1 MHQCHFMV
9 HGGLA
14 ADGRN
19 RRTTSARVARSSN
32 DHIGQRSQD
41 SGDET
46 QPACPGHLHVHML
59 VADVLAVT
67 RFERRLSCGMH
78 NVCMTTAPLQPAG
91 PAEQAE
97 AQTLLFGFLDPGNR
111 ADPFRLGAQF
121 RDRGAILLPDA
132 HLAVFSTYRDCDD
145 VLRHPSSSSDR
156 TKSTA
161 AQAQVEAQIREL
173 TAAGAPPP
181 PQVPPGFL
189 FLDPPDHTRL
199 RKLVSKAF
207 APKMV
212 NSLRP
217 DISALVDGMLDRIA
231 ENGSFDVVEDFAYPF
246 PVAVICRLLGV
257 PLDDEPK
264 FSHASGLLAQALDP
278 FVTFTGSASDGL
290 QERLDA
296 GTWLRE
302 YLHDLIERR
311 RSQPGDDLM
320 SGLVEVEESGD
331 QLTAQE
337 IVSTCLLLLVA
348 GHETTVNLIGNAILA
363 LLREPSQWAALGA
376 DATRVSAVIEET
388 LRYDPPVQM
397 VGRIALD
404 DMTIGEVEVPEGDVM
419 MLLLAAAHRDPAEFD
434 RPDTFDPD
442 RGTLRHL
449 GFGRGLHYCLGAPL
463 ARMEAGIALSEVTAR
478 FPHARLDS
486 QPQYKANVTLRGL
499 SELTVAV

>member
-1 MHQCHFMV
+1 
-9 HGGLA
+9 
-14 ADGRN
+14 
-19 RRTTSARVARSSN
+19 
-32 DHIGQRSQD
+32 
-41 SGDET
+41 
-46 QPACPGHLHVHML
+46 
-59 VADVLAVT
+59 
-67 RFERRLSCGMH
+67 MH
-78 NVCMTTAPLQPAG
+78 NVCMTSAPIQPAG

-97 AQTLLFGFLDPGNR
+97 SQELLFGFLDPGNR
-111 ADPFRLGAQF
+111 ADPYRLGAQF
-121 RDRGAILLPDA
+121 RERGAILLPDA

-156 TKSTA
+156 MKSTR
-161 AQAQVEAQIREL
+161 AQEQVEAQIREL

-181 PQVPPGFL
+181 AQVPPGFL

-199 RKLVSKAF
+199 RRLVSKAF

-231 ENGSFDVVEDFAYPF
+231 ENGRFDVVEDFAYPL

-257 PLDDEPK
+257 PLEDEPQ

-302 YLHDLIERR
+302 YLHGLIERR

-363 LLREPSQWAALGA
+363 LLREPSQWAALG
-376 DATRVSAVIEET
+376 DAAARVSAVIEET

-404 DMTIGEVEVPEGDVM
+404 DMTIGEIEVPEGDVM

-442 RGTLRHL
+442 RGALRHL

-463 ARMEAGIALSEVTAR
+463 ARLEAGIALSEVTAR
-478 FPHARLDS
+478 FPRARLDS
-486 QPQYKANVTLRGL
+486 APQYKANVTLRGL